1 MSMAWA
7 SGSPNSAA
15 TYSSPND
22 KSLIESD
29 SDSDDV
35 DAVDADALE
44 VLDRSVTQFPTT
56 EDSSL
61 GPWGNDWLLC
71 SL

>member
-22 KSLIESD
+22 KSLIASD
-29 SDSDDV
+29 SDSDAV
-35 DAVDADALE
+35 DAVEADGLV
-44 VLDRSVTQFPTT
+44 VLDGSASQFPTT

-61 GPWGNDWLLC
+61 GP
-71 SL
+71 